1 MKFFQYILIM
11 LSFCPLIQGQSIKI
25 LNNLDPLEERGDRSY
40 TNGSFEEAAVFYERA
55 FKKDTTNSALALKIA
70 ESYHHIDQ
78 FKTAEN
84 WFRTGLRNNENLTTQ
99 NMLDFAQVL
108 MANQKY
114 EEAEVW
120 LKKYKSVEGSH
131 LIAAKK
137 LSSIANLHKHYK
149 DSASVEITPLSINTE
164 YAEFSPAY
172 YGFGIVFLS
181 DHHSNDITNVMGWS
195 AEEYTTVFYTE
206 ELESGRMQAPSI
218 FHSALDAEYHEG
230 PLVFYNDNK
239 IIFTRAGIPNKNSAE
254 SHLELYYAEYDSKK
268 DDWINIRPLPFNDPN
283 YSVGQPAISKDGKTL
298 VFSSNMPI
306 GYGGT
311 DLYLSRLQDGEWS
324 EPENLGEFINSSGDD
339 MFPYFI
345 NNDELVFASDG
356 HGGLGD
362 LDLFRAPINAVT
374 HDQIENLGYPFN
386 SSYADFGF
394 IADSVGR
401 TGYFTSNRKNGGFD
415 DDIYRF
421 TAKWSRVQC
430 RVITSA
436 GEIIRNAK
444 VKFIV
449 SEVVRD
455 IRFTDEAGM
464 VDFLAL
470 PGEEIKLEVNK
481 EGYVLQS
488 DVIPSNELF
497 AGMALTST
505 IILEKEPITRPER
518 LDPDVELQELY
529 NRRKAMV
536 QVNGR
541 VYEYR
546 EIGNSRFIV
555 NADEK
560 ILLSNSPPDDGQ
572 TVEERAKQ
580 AVEEKGLDMQEMYSL
595 KNIYF
600 ELDSNELTEQG
611 KEELDKV
618 VKIMTVDQKIAF
630 SINSYADSRGS
641 MKYNDELAF
650 TRSQKIA
657 RYLIEND
664 IPGSR
669 LILDSYGEQ
678 GILNHC
684 DDTTECDERFH
695 AINRRSEL
703 ELVMRKLY
711 TNDEQ
716 PN

>member
-1 MKFFQYILIM
+1 MKFFQYILII
-11 LSFCPLIQGQSIKI
+11 LSFNQLIQGQSIKI

-40 TNGSFEEAAVFYERA
+40 KNGSYEEAAIFYERA
-55 FKKDTTNSALALKIA
+55 FKKDTSKLPLALKIA
-70 ESYHHIDQ
+70 ESYYHIDQ
-78 FKTAEN
+78 YEFAEK
-84 WFRTGLRNNENLTTQ
+84 WFRVGLKDNKDLTSQ

-108 MANQKY
+108 MVNQKY
-114 EEAEVW
+114 EEAELW
-120 LKKYKSVEGSH
+120 LKQYKSSEGSH
-131 LIAAKK
+131 LIASKK
-137 LSSIANLHKHYK
+137 LSSIENIHKHFR
-149 DSASVEITPLSINTE
+149 DSASIEIEPLSINTK
-164 YAEFSPAY
+164 YAEFSPFY
-172 YGFGIVFLS
+172 YGFGIVYLS
-181 DHHSNDITNVMGWS
+181 DHHSNDVTNAMGWS

-206 ELESGRMQAPSI
+206 ELESGRMKDPEV
-218 FHSALDAEYHEG
+218 FHQGLNSEYHEG
-230 PLVFYNDNK
+230 PLVFYDRNK
-239 IIFTRAGIPNKNSAE
+239 IIFTRAGIPNKNNAE
-254 SHLELYYAEYDSKK
+254 SHLELYYAEYDSRK
-268 DDWINIRPLPFNDPN
+268 DQWINMKPLPFNDPN

-311 DLYLSRLQDGEWS
+311 DLYVSKFQDGEWS
-324 EPENLGEFINSSGDD
+324 EPKNLGEFINSVGDD
-339 MFPYFI
+339 MFPFLI
-345 NNDELVFASDG
+345 NEKELIFSSDG

-362 LDLFRAPINAVT
+362 LDLFRAPLNASS
-374 HDQIENLGYPFN
+374 HDEVENLGYPFN

-394 IADSVGR
+394 ISDSLGR
-401 TGYFTSNRKNGGFD
+401 TGFFTSNRERGGFD

-430 RVITSA
+430 IVRAAS
-436 GEIIRNAK
+436 GEILSNAK
-444 VKFIV
+444 VNFIV
-449 SEVVRD
+449 GGMVRD
-455 IRFTDEAGM
+455 SRFTDANGM
-464 VDFLAL
+464 TDFLAL
-470 PGEEIKLEVNK
+470 PGEEIKLQVIK
-481 EGYVLQS
+481 EGYVSQN
-488 DVIPSNELF
+488 DVITSNELF
-497 AGMALTST
+497 AGMAMTST
-505 IILEKEPITRPER
+505 ITLEKEPIARPER
-518 LDPDVELQELY
+518 VDPDVELQELY

-546 EIGNSRFIV
+546 EVGNSRFIV

-560 ILLSNSPPDDGQ
+560 ILLSNTPADDGQ
-572 TVEERAKQ
+572 SVEERAKQ

-600 ELDSNELTEQG
+600 DLDSNELTEQG

-650 TRSQKIA
+650 KRSQKIA

-664 IPGSR
+664 VPGSR

-684 DDTTECDERFH
+684 EDATECEERFH
-695 AINRRSEL
+695 AVNRRSEL

-711 TNDEQ
+711 TNEEQ
-716 PN
+716 VD

>member
-1 MKFFQYILIM
+1 M
-11 LSFCPLIQGQSIKI
+11 
-25 LNNLDPLEERGDRSY
+25 DPLEERGNRSY
-40 TNGSFEEAAVFYERA
+40 KNGAYQEAAIFYERA

-84 WFRTGLRNNENLTTQ
+84 WFRIGIQNNELPTAQ

-131 LIAAKK
+131 LIASKK
-137 LSSIANLHKHYK
+137 LSSIENIHKHFR
-149 DSASVEITPLSINTE
+149 DSASIEIEPLSINTK
-164 YAEFSPAY
+164 YAEFSPFY
-172 YGFGIVFLS
+172 YGFGIVYLS
-181 DHHSNDITNVMGWS
+181 DHHSNDVTNVMGWS

-206 ELESGRMQAPSI
+206 ELESGRMRDPEV
-218 FHSALDAEYHEG
+218 FHRGLNSEYHEG
-230 PLVFYNDNK
+230 PLVFYDGNK
-239 IIFTRAGIPNKNSAE
+239 IIFTRAGIPNKNNAE
-254 SHLELYYAEYDSKK
+254 SHLELYYAEYDSRK
-268 DDWINIRPLPFNDPN
+268 DQWVNMKPLPFNDPN
-283 YSVGQPAISKDGKTL
+283 YSVGQPAISKDGKTI
-298 VFSSNMPI
+298 VFSSNIPV

-311 DLYLSRLQDGEWS
+311 DLYVSKLQDGEWS
-324 EPENLGEFINSSGDD
+324 EPENLGEFINSAGDD
-339 MFPYFI
+339 MFPFLI
-345 NNDELVFASDG
+345 NENELIFSSDG

-362 LDLFRAPINAVT
+362 LDLFRAPLNASG
-374 HDQIENLGYPFN
+374 HDEVENLGYPFN

-394 IADSVGR
+394 ISDSLGR
-401 TGYFTSNRKNGGFD
+401 TGFFTSNRENGGFD

-430 RVITSA
+430 VVSTVS
-436 GEIIRNAK
+436 GETLSNAK
-444 VKFIV
+444 VNFIV
-449 SEVVRD
+449 GGVVRD
-455 IRFTDEAGM
+455 SRFTDANGTT
-464 VDFLAL
+464 DFLAL
-470 PGEEIKLEVNK
+470 PGEEIKLEVSK
-481 EGYVLQS
+481 EGYVSQS
-488 DVIPSNELF
+488 DVIASNELF
-497 AGMALTST
+497 AGMAMTST
-505 IILEKEPITRPER
+505 ITLEKEPVARPER
-518 LDPDVELQELY
+518 VDPDVELQELY

-541 VYEYR
+541 VFEYR
-546 EIGNSRFIV
+546 EVGNSRFIV

-560 ILLSNSPPDDGQ
+560 ILLSNTPADDGQ

-580 AVEEKGLDMQEMYSL
+580 AVEEKGLNMQEMYSL

-600 ELDSNELTEQG
+600 DLDSNELTEQG
-611 KEELDKV
+611 KEELNKV

-650 TRSQKIA
+650 KRSQKIA

-664 IPGSR
+664 VPGSR

-684 DDTTECDERFH
+684 DDNTECEERFH
-695 AINRRSEL
+695 AVNRRAEL

-711 TNDEQ
+711 TNEEQ
-716 PN
+716 VD